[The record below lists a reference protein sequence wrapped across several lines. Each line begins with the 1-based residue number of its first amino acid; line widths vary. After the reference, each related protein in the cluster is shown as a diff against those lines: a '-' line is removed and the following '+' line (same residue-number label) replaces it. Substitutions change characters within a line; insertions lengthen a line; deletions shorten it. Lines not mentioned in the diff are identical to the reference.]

1 MLLSLVCSEVNLTL
15 VPSDMWWIDS
25 CATTHI
31 NVSMQGCLRCWKP
44 SDGERYIYVGDCK
57 TVEVEAIGNFRLLL
71 KTGFYLD
78 LDETYFV
85 PSFRRNLISI
95 SSLDKFGFF
104 CSFGNGKFS
113 LFHNSKL
120 VSSGSLSGDDNLY
133 MLDTIAS
140 FNESLQLSTRGV
152 KRKLTNEN
160 SVAL

>member
-1 MLLSLVCSEVNLTL
+1 
-15 VPSDMWWIDS
+15 
-25 CATTHI
+25 
-31 NVSMQGCLRCWKP
+31 MQGCLSCRKP

-57 TVEVEAIGNFRLLL
+57 TVEVEAIGKFRLLL
-71 KTGFYLD
+71 KIGFYLN
-78 LDETYFV
+78 LDETFFV

-95 SSLDKFGFF
+95 SGLDKFGFF

-140 FNESLQLSTRGV
+140 FNEYLQLSTQGV